1 MLPIQRRGIIAID
14 HEGIPRHRRCRLTRL
29 NAANN
34 LVIWV
39 LAFDTVAL
47 RHRPHTEWMLP
58 FHQVG
63 YLSKCGI

>member
-1 MLPIQRRGIIAID
+1 MPVDAPKRG
-14 HEGIPRHRRCRLTRL
+14 H
-29 NAANN
+29 N
-34 LVIWV
+34 LVISV
-39 LAFDTVAL
+39 LAFDAVAL